1 MGIHISRHN
10 LVNAHNLVKNGRK
23 TIPPKNK
30 KTNPKHD
37 RW

>member
-10 LVNAHNLVKNGRK
+10 LVNAHNLVKNGEK
-23 TIPPKNK
+23 TIPP

>member
-10 LVNAHNLVKNGRK
+10 LVIAHNLVKNCENN
-23 TIPPKNK
+23 PPKNK